1 MSTRFIA
8 SAALAVPAFALLGCA
23 SYPSNYGLDS
33 GSATMV
39 RQTCGEIMGLRVGPE
54 AEACGGSLADTM
66 RVLQDA
72 HLTARADDSCSQQGL
87 TRGAVEHSKC
97 VVKFRR
103 ASMDSTA
110 MSMLTSSEPAT
121 TVPEAQ
127 PWQSYFSMSRPQQE
141 ERAELSC
148 AQMGLHPATG
158 GFWHCV
164 TDLKYAIANIRY
176 DTMP

>member
-1 MSTRFIA
+1 MFTRFIA
-8 SAALAVPAFALLGCA
+8 TTALAVPAFVLVGCA
-23 SYPSNYGLDS
+23 SYPSTYGLDA
-33 GSATMV
+33 GSATVV

-72 HLTARADDSCSQQGL
+72 DRTTLADRSCAEQGSMRGTA
-87 TRGAVEHSKC
+87 EHAKC
-97 VVKFRR
+97 VVTFRR
-103 ASMDSTA
+103 ATA
-110 MSMLTSSEPAT
+110 SSLLASREPPVA
-121 TVPEAQ
+121 VPEAQ

-148 AQMGLHPATG
+148 AQLGLHPASG

>member
-8 SAALAVPAFALLGCA
+8 RSALIAVPAFALFGC
-23 SYPSNYGLDS
+23 SSFPTDYGLDA

-39 RQTCGEIMGLRVGPE
+39 RQTCSEIMGLRGGPE
-54 AEACGGSLADTM
+54 YEACGGSLADTY

-72 HLTARADDSCSQQGL
+72 SLTMRADESCAEQGL
-87 TRGAVEHSKC
+87 SRGTSEQAKC

-103 ASMDSTA
+103 AEQQRALFASREIA
-110 MSMLTSSEPAT
+110 L
-121 TVPEAQ
+121 VPEAQ
-127 PWQSYFSMSRPQQE
+127 PWQSYFSMDKSQQD

-148 AQMGLHPATG
+148 AQLGLHPATG

-164 TDLKYAIANIRY
+164 TDLKYAIANIRF

>member
-1 MSTRFIA
+1 MFTRSIA
-8 SAALAVPAFALLGCA
+8 TAALLVPAIALVGCS
-23 SYPSNYGLDS
+23 SYPSTYGLDV
-33 GSATMV
+33 GSATVV
-39 RQTCGEIMGLRVGPE
+39 RQTCSEIMGLRVGPE

-66 RVLQDA
+66 RVLRDA
-72 HLTARADDSCSQQGL
+72 DRTALADQACAQQNL
-87 TRGAVEHSKC
+87 ERGTAEHAKC

-103 ASMDSTA
+103 ATASSLLASTQPP
-110 MSMLTSSEPAT
+110 LV
-121 TVPEAQ
+121 VPEAQ
-127 PWQSYFSMSRPQQE
+127 PWQSYFSMNRSEQD

-148 AQMGLHPATG
+148 AQLGLHPAAG

>member
-1 MSTRFIA
+1 MSIRFIVR
-8 SAALAVPAFALLGCA
+8 SALAVVPAFALLGCA

-39 RQTCGEIMGLRVGPE
+39 RQTCSEIMGLPVGPE
-54 AEACGGSLADTM
+54 LEACGVSLADTY

-72 HLTARADDSCSQQGL
+72 SLTARGDEACSEQGL
-87 TRGAVEHSKC
+87 SQGAAEHSKC

-103 ASMDSTA
+103 AEQRRASLASGEIA
-110 MSMLTSSEPAT
+110 LI
-121 TVPEAQ
+121 PEAE
-127 PWQSYFSMSRPQQE
+127 PWQSYFSMSRSQQE

-148 AQMGLHPATG
+148 AQLGLHPATG

-164 TDLKYAIANIRY
+164 TDLKYAIANIRFN
-176 DTMP
+176 TMP